1 MGKGNFNSSR
11 RLGRILA
18 FQGLYSWDVGG
29 ISKEDVLSLS
39 WAQEDDVEDG
49 QGADSKEPVS
59 METAVFARVLIDGA
73 INNQEKID
81 SLISGHLSGWEFN
94 RVNKVSMAILRMS
107 VYSLLFQPEID
118 SSIVI
123 NEAVEIAKQ
132 FGQDDS
138 FRFVNAVLDNIKK
151 SFKNAENSGSTD
163 GK

>member
-1 MGKGNFNSSR
+1 
-11 RLGRILA
+11 
-18 FQGLYSWDVGG
+18 
-29 ISKEDVLSLS
+29 
-39 WAQEDDVEDG
+39 
-49 QGADSKEPVS
+49 

>member
-49 QGADSKEPVS
+49 QGEDSKEPVS

-107 VYSLLFQPEID
+107 VYSLLFQLFLFSRYLMCFCLPLCCKFLKLSI
-118 SSIVI
+118 SSLFKIL
-123 NEAVEIAKQ
+123 
-132 FGQDDS
+132 F
-138 FRFVNAVLDNIKK
+138 IKN
-151 SFKNAENSGSTD
+151 F
-163 GK
+163 